1 MDAMDEKGSAARKI
15 RFLLEQ
21 QADDAHRM
29 ANRLGIEIQALLDIM
44 DGKSRPSDLL
54 LQKICTVYGLNVN
67 YFRDSFREKPASI
80 AGSPSADPKS
90 DAPPVDLG
98 PRPKPPSTIVKPSPR
113 KASSPEELRSRERA
127 FTDEIVDR
135 KTRES

>member
-1 MDAMDEKGSAARKI
+1 MDEQGSTARKL

-29 ANRLGIEIQALLDIM
+29 ANRLGIELQTLLDLM

-54 LQKICTVYGLNVN
+54 LQKICSVYGLNVN
-67 YFRDSFREKPASI
+67 YFRESFREKPAAI
-80 AGSPSADPKS
+80 AGSPPADPKE
-90 DAPPVDLG
+90 DAPPVDLQ
-98 PRPKPPSTIVKPSPR
+98 PKPKQKSTIVKPTPR
-113 KASSPEELRSRERA
+113 KASTPEELRSRERA